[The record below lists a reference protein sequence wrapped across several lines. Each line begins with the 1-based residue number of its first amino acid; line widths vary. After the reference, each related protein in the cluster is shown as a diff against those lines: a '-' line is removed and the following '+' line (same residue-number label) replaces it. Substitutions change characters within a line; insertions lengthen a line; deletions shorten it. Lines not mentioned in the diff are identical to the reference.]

1 MATAKDIDNTK
12 NDNAAD
18 VAKPIYRGDI
28 QPRIGSTVTV
38 KVPKGI
44 DLVNNETGKLFEPGK
59 AVQVTVTVGI
69 VRRLQDGDLDL
80 V

>member
-1 MATAKDIDNTK
+1 MAKDNDTTK
-12 NDNAAD
+12 DAA
-18 VAKPIYRGDI
+18 VEAKPAQRDV

-38 KVPKGI
+38 KAPKGV

-59 AVQVTVTVGI
+59 ATQVVVTVNT
-69 VRRLQDGDLDL
+69 VRRLQEGDLEL